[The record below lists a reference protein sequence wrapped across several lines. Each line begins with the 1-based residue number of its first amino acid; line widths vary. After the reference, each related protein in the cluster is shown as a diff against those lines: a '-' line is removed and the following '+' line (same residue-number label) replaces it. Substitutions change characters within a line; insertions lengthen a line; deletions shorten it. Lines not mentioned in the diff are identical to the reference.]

1 MQKTIID
8 ENFHSFIN
16 DVIVTLPTYRKASK
30 QMSFSFRWEKEE
42 HIFAYAS
49 LMHCDNVCEGVGCR
63 ILDFKNENPL
73 ADEKFFDRI
82 VSVAEMWAT
91 RGKHMFDYLWFYQK
105 DLTHQQ
111 ISQLLESID
120 GFYRDEKH
128 KAYIR
133 KNTSE

>member
-1 MQKTIID
+1 MKKIID
-8 ENFHSFIN
+8 ENYSTFCN
-16 DVIVTLPTYRKASK
+16 DEILFLPSYKKASK
-30 QMSFSFRWEKEE
+30 RMSFSFRWNNKDS
-42 HIFAYAS
+42 IFAYAS
-49 LMHCDNVCEGVGCR
+49 LKRHDIASEGIGCR
-63 ILDFKNENPL
+63 ILDFNNSDYL

-91 RGKHMFDYLWFYQK
+91 RGKHTFDYLWFYPK

-111 ISQLLESID
+111 ISKLLDSID
-120 GFYRDEKH
+120 GFYFDEKH